1 MRYQQNIR
9 QNTTTTKNRKRNI
22 KWFNPLYSANVVTK
36 VEKHFLSL
44 LYKPF
49 PSHYKFHKISNRNT
63 VKISYSGMPN
73 MKTIIN
79 SHNQKITNPKTIT
92 KERTDN
98 CVDKAKFP
106 LSQKNIIYK
115 ALLTLTNPR

>member
-1 MRYQQNIR
+1 
-9 QNTTTTKNRKRNI
+9 
-22 KWFNPLYSANVVTK
+22 
-36 VEKHFLSL
+36 
-44 LYKPF
+44 
-49 PSHYKFHKISNRNT
+49 
-63 VKISYSGMPN
+63 MPN

-92 KERTDN
+92 KERTGN

-115 ALLTLTNPR
+115 ALLTSTNPR

>member
-9 QNTTTTKNRKRNI
+9 QNTTTTENRKRNI
-22 KWFNPLYSANVVTK
+22 KWFNPPYSANVVTK

-44 LYKPF
+44 LYEPF
-49 PSHYKFHKISNRNT
+49 PSHYKFHKICNRNT
-63 VKISYSGMPN
+63 VNISYSCMPN
-73 MKTIIN
+73 TKTIIN
-79 SHNQKITNPKTIT
+79 SYNQTITNPKTIT

-115 ALLTLTNPR
+115 ALLTSTNLR